1 MQLKQ
6 NEYLLNRNIITPV
19 QSYQTS
25 RIYRS
30 GLNYG
35 TQGIFPHSGLNQ
47 SVNLYNNIGV
57 PQQKTSINFNTIPNY
72 RSVNLGMNQMNHG
85 IQYYSTSLSP
95 HQNKTIIAP
104 KKQIYRENIIKNTY
118 ETPHFMQMKVLPTKY
133 LPTKIITKDQHY
145 NINQFAKVIPLKNY
159 YNTESKISNSQII
172 QHPPEKFY
180 TTPIS
185 NISTFTPISNISYTT
200 EEYKT
205 TSYQP
210 EESSLS
216 INYGLENL
224 NTNTTNSQTITDNY
238 SAKEFVNYPQEV
250 VNNTNNTQVLYEN
263 ETGNINKEYYI
274 NSPGKDKPI
283 ENVSHSYL
291 HKSPIIEKRTE
302 MFSPIQ
308 SPMSNYET
316 QSYNPDS
323 IIYKLE
329 NELFNLRAEN
339 ESYKKQLLELDKY
352 KSEAAQAKVLKQQV
366 EQLSP
371 LKEQVAEMATLKAQL
386 AELSDLKVKIQELEK
401 LRIKV
406 DQMTSD
412 NKRKFKSLGGR
423 GIKKNKII
431 KKSIQLK
438 ANLESPNDMEEQ
450 NIDLTN
456 DKNIILG
463 EKVEQTFVNGDI
475 IHKIEELEMLI
486 RKINK
491 SSKKMTL
498 NLIYKASADSDRAS
512 DFHKKC
518 DNAQNTLVLIE
529 TEKGKRFGGYTS
541 VSWKGKCIEKMDKEA
556 FVFSLDKM
564 KIYENIPGE
573 KAIGC
578 YPKFGPVFLGCQ
590 IRIYDRAF
598 QKGGTTYEKG
608 LNYKTTEDFELTG
621 GDRIFKVK
629 DIEVYEVIPQ

>member
-1 MQLKQ
+1 MT
-6 NEYLLNRNIITPV
+6 IT
-19 QSYQTS
+19 
-25 RIYRS
+25 
-30 GLNYG
+30 NG
-35 TQGIFPHSGLNQ
+35 TWA
-47 SVNLYNNIGV
+47 
-57 PQQKTSINFNTIPNY
+57 
-72 RSVNLGMNQMNHG
+72 
-85 IQYYSTSLSP
+85 YYP
-95 HQNKTIIAP
+95 IA
-104 KKQIYRENIIKNTY
+104 
-118 ETPHFMQMKVLPTKY
+118 
-133 LPTKIITKDQHY
+133 
-145 NINQFAKVIPLKNY
+145 
-159 YNTESKISNSQII
+159 
-172 QHPPEKFY
+172 
-180 TTPIS
+180 

-423 GIKKNKII
+423 GVKKNKII

-438 ANLESPNDMEEQ
+438 ANLESQNDMEEQ

-541 VSWKGKCIEKMDKEA
+541 VSWKGKCVDKLDNDA
-556 FVFSLDKM
+556 FIFSLDKM

-573 KAIGC
+573 NAIGC
-578 YPKFGPVFLGCQ
+578 YPRFGPVFLGCQ